1 MFVNQTNVHAGVF
14 SGNFKIDAQDSV
26 NLKFT
31 EAVLVD
37 DIITIP
43 IYIESDDD
51 INSLDFSLVFNNE
64 KFTYLSVIDHT
75 GHIQYTDFFNPNDY
89 TLRFT
94 SNSFSL
100 YAINKKIISIRFKVS
115 SPCVETN
122 DVFSMISYLNGDLCS
137 SKLPQAVICRTST
150 EENDEVKI
158 QVYPNPTSGQVHII
172 APSDAVVTMIS
183 SNGTMKKTFE
193 AKLNANE
200 IYTIATNNYPSGMY
214 WLLLDMDQKS
224 TGQVIIIRHD

>member
-1 MFVNQTNVHAGVF
+1 MGLILFILLGVMFVNQTNVHAGVF

-75 GHIQYTDFFNPNDY
+75 GHIQYTDF
-89 TLRFT
+89 LI
-94 SNSFSL
+94 L
-100 YAINKKIISIRFKVS
+100 MII
-115 SPCVETN
+115 
-122 DVFSMISYLNGDLCS
+122 
-137 SKLPQAVICRTST
+137 
-150 EENDEVKI
+150 
-158 QVYPNPTSGQVHII
+158 H
-172 APSDAVVTMIS
+172 
-183 SNGTMKKTFE
+183 
-193 AKLNANE
+193 
-200 IYTIATNNYPSGMY
+200 
-214 WLLLDMDQKS
+214 
-224 TGQVIIIRHD
+224 